1 MLMVATAGARGRG
14 LEARVR
20 ILLRRGASVYLQ
32 DANDGTA
39 LMSTPLKKQAS
50 FAVFVEFSFVNTDG

>member
-14 LEARVR
+14 LEAMR